1 MIRNDWKSLLPAVE
15 SAGERPYVLE
25 ERNFGGARVLV
36 VDDDIRN
43 IFAMKALL
51 ERGEAVVAFAESGP
65 AALDLLRDGPEI
77 DIVLMDIMMPV
88 MDGYA
93 TIRALRKLDRCKSVP
108 VIAVTGKV
116 MAGERQRC
124 IDAGANDYLPKPVD
138 TDDLVA
144 AINPWLPMLAA
155 AVAPWR
161 PTSPGTEQ

>member
-1 MIRNDWKSLLPAVE
+1 
-15 SAGERPYVLE
+15 
-25 ERNFGGARVLV
+25 
-36 VDDDIRN
+36 
-43 IFAMKALL
+43 LL

-93 TIRALRKLDRCKSVP
+93 TIRALRKLDRCKSIP

-161 PTSPGTEQ
+161 STSPGTEQ